1 MKRCPTCQRAY
12 TDDSLRFCLQD
23 GATLLSVSDA
33 SMPYDPEATLHS
45 NAIVPGSRSDMP
57 TEVFNPR
64 AAPTIPS
71 PKPSADTTPQQRVPT
86 AHATQTAAPVATSS
100 NRALMAGVIVISVL
114 LLALVGIGVALLLQ
128 RGSPDG
134 DRATAT
140 TADNKN
146 GSANRNENANAN
158 SNANVNSNAS
168 PSTPASNASPVPTA
182 SNPAPPPGA
191 SPDNGKGTPPPVDA
205 ARAEAKILR
214 DSPLTDSDLAGLTP
228 SELRRLRNA
237 VYARHG
243 RTFDT
248 PELQRYFDSRP
259 WYSPR
264 SDYSDQDLTS
274 TDRANI
280 RQIQAAEG
288 GG

>member
-1 MKRCPTCQRAY
+1 MKRCPTCQRTY

-23 GATLLSVSDA
+23 GATLLSLSDA
-33 SMPYDPEATLHS
+33 SRPYDSDATLV
-45 NAIVPGSRSDMP
+45 NAIAPDSRGDMP
-57 TEVFNPR
+57 TEAFNPR
-64 AAPTIPS
+64 SAPTIPS
-71 PKPSADTTPQQRVPT
+71 PKPAAETAPQQRIPT
-86 AHATQTAAPVATSS
+86 AHATQHAAPVATPS
-100 NRALMAGVIVISVL
+100 NRALTAGVIVIAAL

-128 RGSPDG
+128 RGSSDG
-134 DRATAT
+134 DRAAT
-140 TADNKN
+140 TNADNKN
-146 GSANRNENANAN
+146 GNSAGRNANAN
-158 SNANVNSNAS
+158 ANANAN
-168 PSTPASNASPVPTA
+168 SNASPVPTA
-182 SNPAPPPGA
+182 NNPTPVPSATPDNSKGSPPP
-191 SPDNGKGTPPPVDA
+191 PPPDSASRV
-205 ARAEAKILR
+205 EAKILR
-214 DSPLTDSDLAGLTP
+214 DAPLNDSDLAGLTP

-259 WYSPR
+259 WYRPR